1 MDRTQI
7 LEKIQQ
13 VATEQFG
20 REMEIQEST
29 NFVSD
34 LDADSLDLL
43 TMVIGFEE
51 TFGMSI
57 PDDRIESLATVKDV
71 IDFIVESAADPG
83 EGAQG

>member
-1 MDRTQI
+1 MDRSEV
-7 LEKIQQ
+7 LAKIRQ
-13 VATEQFG
+13 VAVEQFG
-20 REMEIQEST
+20 RDMELEEST

-51 TFGMSI
+51 AFGKAI

-71 IDFIVESAADPG
+71 IDFILEPG
-83 EGAQG
+83 GQEA

>member
-1 MDRTQI
+1 MNRAEVLD
-7 LEKIQQ
+7 KIRQ
-13 VATEQFG
+13 VAAEQFG
-20 REMEIQEST
+20 REMNLDEST

-51 TFGMSI
+51 AFGKAI

-71 IDFIVESAADPG
+71 IDFILESDG
-83 EGAQG
+83 SGAES